1 MTSAHFWRTTNS
13 GLGRR
18 FLLPLLAATLA
29 VSACAGAEDDPVSKA
44 QQGATTELP
53 AKPASGT
60 PVKIGFLSPEG
71 GPLGQLPD
79 ARAAAEAATKYVNE
93 NLGGIAGRPI
103 DLVVCKEKEDPA
115 SARDCAN
122 QLVAAGVVAVVAPA
136 TGQGDAVVPVIAGAG
151 IPYVTTV
158 GPSGAEM
165 TTPNSFV
172 LSGGVP
178 AAFAGAAKYSAAQG
192 YKRVAIVA
200 NDAGSVVASIKMLAD
215 PSFQG
220 AGVAVDTI
228 GVPVGTPDMTP
239 QVSAA
244 LAQKPDAVFL
254 VGESGLCTAVL
265 RSLDTLGS
273 KVDKLAVSTCLGQDV
288 VEAAG
293 TAAVEGAHVIS
304 SAEVVSDDPDTVL
317 FRTVMAK
324 YTPDTDLYGFAF
336 SGYQPLLGLVR
347 AVQNVQGE
355 FTPAAVIE
363 ALRAARQVP
372 VPLGSGLTFTCDGQ
386 QVFVLTSVCGR
397 GAIVTTVR
405 DGKPADPQVIQ

>member
-1 MTSAHFWRTTNS
+1 MITDRSARTALS
-13 GLGRR
+13 GVGRR
-18 FLLPLLAATLA
+18 VFLPVLAAALA
-29 VSACAGAEDDPVSKA
+29 VSACAGTDDGATPSV
-44 QQGATTELP
+44 QYGATTELP

-60 PVKIGFLSPEG
+60 PVKIGFVSAEG

-93 NLGGIAGRPI
+93 NLGGVAGRPI

-115 SARDCAN
+115 SARDCGN

-136 TGQGDAVVPVIAGAG
+136 IGQGDAIVPVVAGAG
-151 IPYVTTV
+151 VPYVTTV

-165 TTPNSFV
+165 TSPNSFV

-178 AAFAGAAKYSAAQG
+178 AAFAAAAKYSGSKG
-192 YKRVAIVA
+192 YKRVVILA

-244 LAQKPDAVFL
+244 LSQNPDAVFL

-265 RSLDTLGS
+265 RSLDTLAA
-273 KVDKLAVSTCLGQDV
+273 KVDKLAVSTCVGQDV
-288 VEAAG
+288 AEATG
-293 TAAVEGAHVIS
+293 PAAVEGTHVFS
-304 SAEVVSDDPDTVL
+304 SAEMVSDDPDTVL

-324 YTPDTDLYGFAF
+324 YAPQTDIYGFAF

-347 AVQNVQGE
+347 AIQNVQGE
-355 FTPAAVIE
+355 YTPASVLAAVKSAQQI
-363 ALRAARQVP
+363 P
-372 VPLGSGLTFTCDGQ
+372 VPLSKGLTFTCDGQ

-405 DGKPADPQVIQ
+405 DGKSTDPQVIQ